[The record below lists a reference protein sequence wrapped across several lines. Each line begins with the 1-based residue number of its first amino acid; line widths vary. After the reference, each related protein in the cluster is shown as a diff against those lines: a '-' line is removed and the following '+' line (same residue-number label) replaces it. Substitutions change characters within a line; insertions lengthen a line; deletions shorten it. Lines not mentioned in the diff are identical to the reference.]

1 MATQINLL
9 PEVPPMGERLIAI
22 AAERESKRLSAINR
36 VTQCYWCTMFF
47 ERHGILCPDHDRM
60 HTSKRDSR
68 WGETPEDVEA
78 ILVALR
84 GIDAAM
90 PKIEYPE
97 AQP

>member
-22 AAERESKRLSAINR
+22 AAERESKRLSA
-36 VTQCYWCTMFF
+36 
-47 ERHGILCPDHDRM
+47 
-60 HTSKRDSR
+60 RDSR

-90 PKIEYPE
+90 PKIEHPE
-97 AQP
+97 PQP